1 MAFPIIPIIAGLAGG
16 AGMAIGRNAGRKK
29 SRIDS
34 SSKTYNVYNPD
45 LSVHGQAYQDLA
57 ANNPYANVTYRQS
70 WIQKVL
76 QSLGFRTNK
85 DSYLESMA
93 LQAQEYDNQLLQ
105 KEYNEKYD
113 SANAQVAR
121 ERAAGINPD
130 LAGNVSAGDAAEPVD
145 DGNPPVAPVADDLN
159 MVQTFA
165 SGVLN
170 AVQAAFGL
178 YGQIQSIDQLKIQNE
193 NSMMS
198 LVKSAWSM
206 IIPDWYEH
214 RNNSDGRI
222 DVNNYWKSLHQH
234 FGNTMSK
241 KQFSNFVNRVN
252 AFANSAEGWKMVYD
266 TQNNKAKARKS
277 MFSEFAGEGYS
288 EWDDIMSDIGDELGN
303 LAFEINKKSLENDKK
318 YQEDVRPE
326 ELQNKEFY
334 EQALDPTV
342 QAKLDSNPNDLTI
355 SNAQAKM
362 SGLSVEQAEYSKMLR
377 GSFESIMKK
386 LEKAENKGNKKAA
399 LVKAVLSVW
408 LMGLMPQ
415 LPSISRSSRSGVGLN
430 GTPFSQSS
438 WSVK

>member
-34 SSKTYNVYNPD
+34 LSKTYNVYNPD
-45 LSVHGQAYQDLA
+45 LSAHGQAYQDLA

-145 DGNPPVAPVADDLN
+145 DGNPPIAPEADDVGI
-159 MVQTFA
+159 VQNFA

-193 NSMMS
+193 GSMMN

-206 IIPDWYEH
+206 IIPDWYEN

-234 FGNTMSK
+234 FGHTMSK

-252 AFANSAEGWKMVYD
+252 SFANSAEGWKMVYD
-266 TQNNKAKARKS
+266 TQTNKAKARKS
-277 MFSEFAGEGYS
+277 MFESFAGDGYS

-303 LAFEINKKSLENDKK
+303 LAFNVNKKSLENDKK

-334 EQALDPTV
+334 EQSLDPTV
-342 QAKLDSNPNDLTI
+342 LMKLLFLLLI
-355 SNAQAKM
+355 
-362 SGLSVEQAEYSKMLR
+362 V
-377 GSFESIMKK
+377 I
-386 LEKAENKGNKKAA
+386 
-399 LVKAVLSVW
+399 W
-408 LMGLMPQ
+408 LNIVRCCVDP
-415 LPSISRSSRSGVGLN
+415 LN
-430 GTPFSQSS
+430 LLCLN
-438 WSVK
+438 